1 MENQTPKPIGL
12 DDIPDKAFIR
22 FQMSITPQKIY
33 EFFEQ
38 SLAHNEKSKKKD
50 SNKLNKA
57 DFISMCNS
65 IFSKD
70 LNNNIFINT
79 IYELIFE
86 RLKEKKCVFK
96 RNEPFSS
103 RHYALADIISTEKI
117 EIHVAQ
123 MLFSVLMMTNYKTK
137 LETMFH
143 VVDTD
148 DDGLINE
155 EEIRNLINI
164 TNRLFYEESKE
175 KFSKSSLIQQALSN
189 FKANKSLSKLLYGTA
204 NLQNLLEQ
212 NKFITFDEFYEAL
225 KKVDNY
231 MYEII
236 PTFINLKNYLNNK
249 KEEIELYMNNNCQ
262 KDFIDISYELI
273 QKNSLSNI
281 INNRNTLKQFFD
293 KKKKRKFI
301 KKDPLKEIKER
312 KEKEKEM
319 KLKRIIESKKKEFG
333 RKYSQ
338 FLHLS
343 LTKSDLNESNINI
356 NRLSLKNNF
365 DGKEFNYNTPTI
377 KTNSSKQII
386 QEEEKYNNYKTNNN
400 FKKINTA
407 EFKEKLCLYSDK
419 EEEKSSQKK
428 YPNSFPLL
436 KASRRKTIL
445 NKIFEIP
452 MEVSPFNMTEKN
464 IKDENKINNTTKIVN
479 ASENIN
485 QNIIKTKVNT
495 TSEHN
500 IDTNFTTLG
509 ITSPVLSDR
518 KNSFLN
524 FKKISIFNKKNSVQN
539 QEKWRINKT
548 YLNKDNRL
556 IEPIGP
562 AHSLLNTTSRRSIL
576 NYNSFNSDNNKKSK
590 IKEVELGD
598 YTKFSSIFFPP
609 CIIKT
614 KEKSTNKSFFYTK
627 DGFMKKTKRIRKKKF
642 KGIDF
647 SKTLLKTYDEVKDEV
662 YDELEQQRNS
672 DINGISAIL
681 KLKKDI
687 KEKMDKFHFVDF
699 NRNRVTFKNFFIVH
713 PEKLKKYN

>member
-1 MENQTPKPIGL
+1 
-12 DDIPDKAFIR
+12 
-22 FQMSITPQKIY
+22 
-33 EFFEQ
+33 
-38 SLAHNEKSKKKD
+38 
-50 SNKLNKA
+50 
-57 DFISMCNS
+57 
-65 IFSKD
+65 
-70 LNNNIFINT
+70 
-79 IYELIFE
+79 
-86 RLKEKKCVFK
+86 
-96 RNEPFSS
+96 
-103 RHYALADIISTEKI
+103 
-117 EIHVAQ
+117 
-123 MLFSVLMMTNYKTK
+123 MLQ
-137 LETMFH
+137 
-143 VVDTD
+143 
-148 DDGLINE
+148 
-155 EEIRNLINI
+155 
-164 TNRLFYEESKE
+164 FY
-175 KFSKSSLIQQALSN
+175 
-189 FKANKSLSKLLYGTA
+189 
-204 NLQNLLEQ
+204 
-212 NKFITFDEFYEAL
+212 
-225 KKVDNY
+225 KKVKRY
-231 MYEII
+231 
-236 PTFINLKNYLNNK
+236 
-249 KEEIELYMNNNCQ
+249 
-262 KDFIDISYELI
+262 
-273 QKNSLSNI
+273 NI
-281 INNRNTLKQFFD
+281 ITIKINRFYV
-293 KKKKRKFI
+293 
-301 KKDPLKEIKER
+301 EINPS
-312 KEKEKEM
+312 
-319 KLKRIIESKKKEFG
+319 INV
-333 RKYSQ
+333 
-338 FLHLS
+338 
-343 LTKSDLNESNINI
+343 NESNINI
-356 NRLSLKNNF
+356 KRLSLKNKF

-539 QEKWRINKT
+539 QEKWRINRT
-548 YLNKDNRL
+548 YLKKDNKL

-562 AHSLLNTTSRRSIL
+562 THSLLNTTSRRSIL
-576 NYNSFNSDNNKKSK
+576 NYNSFNSDNNNKKSK

-647 SKTLLKTYDEVKDEV
+647 SKTLLKTYDEIKDEV

-713 PEKLKKYN
+713 PEKMKKYN